1 MKRVAAVEQSK
12 GRKDDRGNGG
22 GDQFIFTLS
31 IQAKNA
37 SIRRIDLFDI
47 FYIYQLP

>member
-1 MKRVAAVEQSK
+1 MKRVGAVEQSK

-31 IQAKNA
+31 IQAENA
-37 SIRRIDLFDI
+37 SIRRIYLFNI
-47 FYIYQLP
+47 FSIFQLP